1 MTTDSN
7 TDQPAAQPLLAESR
21 PGLAALIAVGV
32 FFAGG
37 ALGSALSACLAP
49 GSGIAAMVGL
59 LALPAAFMLSL
70 ILWQGFTILA
80 ALLQL
85 IAGRRHK
92 VRGRSV
98 VEGLTHKAGLL
109 LPLPLLFA
117 TVAGAITGLA
127 GDSGFITSV
136 LTYLAAGLAY
146 GLLCRAL
153 GSHGALP
160 LLGD

>member
-1 MTTDSN
+1 M
-7 TDQPAAQPLLAESR
+7 
-21 PGLAALIAVGV
+21 

-37 ALGSALSACLAP
+37 VLGSALSAWLAP
-49 GSGIAAMVGL
+49 DSGIAAMLSL

-70 ILWQGFTILA
+70 ILWQGFTIVV

-85 IAGRRHK
+85 LAGRRHK

-98 VEGLTHKAGLL
+98 LEGLTHRAGLL
-109 LPLPLLFA
+109 LPLPLVFA
-117 TVAGAITGLA
+117 ACAGAVTGLA
-127 GDSGFITSV
+127 GDSGFFTSV
-136 LTYLAAGLAY
+136 LIYLAAGLAY

-153 GSHGALP
+153 GRNGALP